1 MPVLIGSFVALM
13 LLTSAVIVYVALT
26 YVFSGCSGTLKALIH
41 EVGLTLMAFA
51 VHPFGWGRP
60 YKPKVPPKVR
70 DDSPV
75 VVLVHGCCSNQ
86 STWLWVR
93 SQLASRGVGPIY
105 TINLTPHFASIEHF
119 AGQLHERIQQIIAE
133 VGPRPIAL
141 VGHSM
146 GGLVSAYYA
155 EQLAGDAL
163 IQKVITMASPLQGTR
178 LAPLGH
184 GICCQQMTPGSP
196 LIVDMRH
203 FIGTPRKTIY
213 YHMASK
219 GDNIVAPFWA
229 ALPYSPTPRQ
239 AIFDEHGH
247 LMLLHST
254 QVVDLLVDWLTESL
268 PQEVTTEG
276 AVDSIIQPA

>member
-1 MPVLIGSFVALM
+1 M
-13 LLTSAVIVYVALT
+13 LLTSAVVVYVLLT
-26 YVFSGCSGTLKALIH
+26 YVFSGCSGTVKALLH
-41 EVGLTLMAFA
+41 EVGLTLLAFA

-60 YKPKVPPKVR
+60 YRAKVPPAKVKRR
-70 DDSPV
+70 DDAPV

-93 SQLASRGVGPIY
+93 SQLAARGVGPIY

-119 AGQLHERIQQIIAE
+119 AGQLHERIQQIVSE
-133 VGPRPIAL
+133 VGDRPIAL

-163 IQKVITMASPLQGTR
+163 ISKVITMAAPLQGTR

-196 LIVDMRH
+196 LIVDLRH
-203 FIGTPRKTIY
+203 LIAKPRRTIY
-213 YHMASK
+213 YHLASK

-229 ALPYSPTPRQ
+229 ALPYLKSPRQ
-239 AIFDEHGH
+239 KIFDEHGH

-254 QVVDLLVDWLTESL
+254 KVIDQLFLWLTE
-268 PQEVTTEG
+268 
-276 AVDSIIQPA
+276 PAPKEETFPGPKGLGPERLIPEA